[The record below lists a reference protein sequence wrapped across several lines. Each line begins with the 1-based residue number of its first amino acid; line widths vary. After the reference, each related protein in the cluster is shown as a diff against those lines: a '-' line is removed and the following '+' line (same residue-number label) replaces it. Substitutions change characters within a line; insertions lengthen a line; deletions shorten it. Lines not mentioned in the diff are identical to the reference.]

1 MIAEFLERN
10 APRQQGNVY
19 PFNMGG
25 AGRTGRILVVDDE
38 NGPRQ
43 ALRMLLKETYEVFV
57 AGGVGDALRMLD
69 QSPVDLIITDIRMPG
84 QTGMDLLR
92 QVKMRNP
99 DIQVI
104 LLTGYGQLATAM
116 EAMDHGAFAYL
127 EKPFD
132 NDMMLRK
139 VQACLEAKR
148 FEQERRSLEHL
159 AMEANQFETLGRLV
173 SGALHDL
180 ATPLSVIGAN
190 LEILNESSDPHDV
203 RRRVDTMREQVDHC
217 TDLVRTTMN
226 FLRHAPKSSQPFCLS
241 DVVEICLKV
250 ARPLFL
256 SHNVTINRRRGE
268 EAFTH
273 GGDLVMVRQAVLNLF
288 YNACQAMEHQEGD
301 HVISV
306 DVYRDDTLGHIIVED
321 TGPGIHPDNVER
333 IFDPLFSTK
342 GNKGTGLGL
351 AVVKNVMIRHAGTVE
366 LEAKDDPGARFHLRF
381 PLAPPREP
389 AKEV

>member
-1 MIAEFLERN
+1 
-10 APRQQGNVY
+10 
-19 PFNMGG
+19 
-25 AGRTGRILVVDDE
+25 
-38 NGPRQ
+38 
-43 ALRMLLKETYEVFV
+43 MLLKEIYEVFL
-57 AGGVGDALRMLD
+57 ASSVGDALKVLD
-69 QSPVDLIITDIRMPG
+69 QNPVDLIITDIRMPG

-104 LLTGYGQLATAM
+104 LLTGYGQLQTAM

-132 NDMMLRK
+132 NDTMLRK

-173 SGALHDL
+173 SGTLHDL

-190 LEILNESSDPHDV
+190 LEVIGTGKSGEDLTK
-203 RRRVDTMREQVDHC
+203 RLDTMREQVNHC

-226 FLRHAPKSSQPFCLS
+226 FLRHAPKSSQPFCLN

-250 ARPLFL
+250 GRPLFL
-256 SHNVTINRRRGE
+256 SHNVTIKKGKGQQ
-268 EAFTH
+268 AYTH
-273 GGDLVMVRQAVLNLF
+273 GGELVMVRQAILNLL
-288 YNACQAMEHQEGD
+288 YNACQAMETQAGER
-301 HVISV
+301 VITV
-306 DVYRDDTLGHIIVED
+306 DVYRDED
-321 TGPGIHPDNVER
+321 HCHVVITDNGPGIPETNRDR

-351 AVVKNVMIRHAGTVE
+351 AVVKNVMVRHAGSVE
-366 LEAKDDPGARFHLRF
+366 LEVQEGPGARFHLRF
-381 PLAPPREP
+381 PVAHIED
-389 AKEV
+389 K